1 MTQTEIW
8 FITKDL
14 GCFGVPQMI
23 SVFLSCRI
31 VKAYSL
37 CIREAQEHLKEPIS
51 FLNWLK
57 QPQKTANHYFL
68 VEEKRSMV

>member
-1 MTQTEIW
+1 MFW
-8 FITKDL
+8 GPPND
-14 GCFGVPQMI
+14 
-23 SVFLSCRI
+23 I
-31 VKAYSL
+31 VNSL